1 MSEAPQKLSLE
12 TPAVLV
18 GGGRLDA
25 AQLKALGGT
34 WPVVAAD
41 GGADAAARAGLRPA
55 LVAGDFDSI
64 SSPQLFSGSRVVE
77 LRDQDRTDF
86 AKALDLTDAPLVIG
100 LGLLGKRLDHTLAAT
115 NTLAL
120 AGGRAVV
127 LLDRRDAVFFARG
140 AVTLDLE
147 PGDRVSVW
155 PLQGQSFAGSK
166 GLVWPLDG
174 LRLEPAGMTGTSNR
188 VAEGGGRVEI
198 VPEDGGGGGYLVI
211 LDSGRLAA
219 AVGAVA
225 PAWEGAVRQ
234 LALP

>member
-1 MSEAPQKLSLE
+1 MPAVPAKLSVE
-12 TPAVLV
+12 TPVVLV
-18 GGGRLDA
+18 GGGRLDE
-25 AQLKALGGT
+25 AQLKALGGA
-34 WPVVAAD
+34 WPVAAAD
-41 GGADAAARAGLRPA
+41 GGADAAARAGLKPV

-77 LRDQDRTDF
+77 VPDQDRTDF
-86 AKALDLTDAPLVIG
+86 AKALDLIEAPLVIG

-115 NTLAL
+115 NTLSR
-120 AGGRAVV
+120 AGGRPVV
-127 LLDRRDAVFFARG
+127 LLDKRDAVLFSRG
-140 AVTLDLE
+140 AVAMDLE

-174 LRLEPAGMTGTSNR
+174 LHLEPAALTGTSNR
-188 VAEGGGRVEI
+188 VAEGDGRVEI
-198 VPEDGGGGGYLVI
+198 VPSDGGSGYLVI
-211 LDSGRLAA
+211 LDAGRVAS

-225 PAWEGAVRQ
+225 PAWEGPVRQ

>member
-1 MSEAPQKLSLE
+1 MSAEHPKLSLE
-12 TPAVLV
+12 TPVVLV
-18 GGGRLDA
+18 GGGRLDE
-25 AQLKALGGT
+25 AQLRALGGA

-41 GGADAAARAGLRPA
+41 GGADAVARAGLKPA

-77 LRDQDRTDF
+77 MPDQDRTDF
-86 AKALDLTDAPLVIG
+86 SKALDLVEAPLVIG

-127 LLDRRDAVFFARG
+127 LLDRLDAVFFSRG
-140 AVTLDLE
+140 VVAMDLE
-147 PGDRVSVW
+147 AGDRVSVW
-155 PLQGQSFAGSK
+155 PLQGQAFAGSK

-174 LRLEPAGMTGTSNR
+174 LLLEPASVTGTSNR
-188 VAEGGGRVEI
+188 VAEGDGRVEI
-198 VPEDGGGGGYLVI
+198 VPEEGGSGFLVI
-211 LDSGRLAA
+211 LDSGRVAA
-219 AVGAVA
+219 AIGAVA
-225 PAWEGAVRQ
+225 PAWEGPVRQ